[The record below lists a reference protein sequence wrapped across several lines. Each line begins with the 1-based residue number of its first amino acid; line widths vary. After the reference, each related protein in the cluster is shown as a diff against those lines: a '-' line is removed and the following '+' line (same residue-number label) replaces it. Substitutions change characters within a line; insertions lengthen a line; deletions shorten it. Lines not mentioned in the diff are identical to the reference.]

1 MDHPEGDRGEHL
13 HDEIAIRDRVERVGG
28 HAIEPELARGRL
40 AIERVAGPGQR
51 TGSERRDIDPDARI
65 GQAGPIAFGHLDIC
79 QQVMREQDRLGRL
92 DVGRAGQDRGPLA
105 FGKVDQRALEC
116 EQCEIEVVDRPTR
129 PEAQVRRDLV
139 VARAPGVESSRQRPD
154 LLDEG
159 RLNVHVDVL
168 EGGVPFERPGRRV
181 AREGQQAVGQAA
193 DLVIGQEARP
203 TESSDVRDRTRDVV
217 GGEGGVDLDRAGEV
231 RHARIRVA
239 AEPPAPGP
247 HRPSVV
253 MAQCY
258 PPAWPATGGS
268 ARCGRGMRG
277 RAARRQCGARRM
289 ARAATADA
297 A

>member
-1 MDHPEGDRGEHL
+1 
-13 HDEIAIRDRVERVGG
+13 
-28 HAIEPELARGRL
+28 
-40 AIERVAGPGQR
+40 
-51 TGSERRDIDPDARI
+51 
-65 GQAGPIAFGHLDIC
+65 
-79 QQVMREQDRLGRL
+79 MREQDRLGRL
-92 DVGRAGQDRGPLA
+92 DVGRAGQDGGPLA
-105 FGKVDQRALEC
+105 FGKADEGALER

-139 VARAPGVESSRQRPD
+139 VARTPGVESSGQRPD

-159 RLNVHVDVL
+159 RLDVHVDVL

-181 AREGQQAVGQAA
+181 AGEGHQAVGQAA
-193 DLVIGQEARP
+193 DLVIGQETRP

-217 GGEGGVDLDRAGEV
+217 GGEGGVDLDRAGEI

-258 PPAWPATGGS
+258 PPGWPATGGGS
-268 ARCGRGMRG
+268 AAVARGVR
-277 RAARRQCGARRM
+277 GARGGCRLG
-289 ARAATADA
+289 RHATAA
-297 A
+297 